1 MMQYHCNGAFVM
13 LSLRHFTWL
22 CLLLAASCHAAV
34 TLRYPR
40 LATAND
46 PQQQYMLALLRLA
59 CEKANADCKLQAAN
73 PMVQSRAILQLQ
85 RPHSSIDVLWT
96 MTSKERER
104 QLLPVRIPLY
114 KGLIGWRVA
123 LLGEGREQLLA
134 DVKTVDDLR
143 AYSAGQG
150 HDWPDVNILRAAGL
164 SVVTSSDYEPL
175 FSMLNQQRFDYFPR
189 GVIEVENEYLAHR
202 RSGITIDP
210 HILIHYPTAFYFFVA
225 PGNKALAG
233 MLETGLERAIADGSF
248 ERLFRQ
254 FNAGALRRLQ
264 LDKRVIIR
272 LGNPLLPAATPLQRK
287 ALWYSP

>member
-1 MMQYHCNGAFVM
+1 MHYQRNRAFLM
-13 LSLRHFTWL
+13 SSLRQIVCLW
-22 CLLLAASCHAAV
+22 LLLIASTQAA
-34 TLRYPR
+34 TLIRYPL

-59 CEKANADCKLQAAN
+59 CSKTSTECKLQPARA
-73 PMVQSRAILQLQ
+73 MVQSRAIQLLQ
-85 RPHSSIDVLWT
+85 RPDSSIDLLWT

-123 LLGEGREQLLA
+123 LLGEGRGQLLA
-134 DVKTVDDLR
+134 DVRTLDDLR

-164 SVVTSSDYEPL
+164 TVVTSSDYEPL

-202 RSGITIDP
+202 DSGISIDP
-210 HILIHYPTAFYFFVA
+210 NILLYYPTAFYFFVA
-225 PGNKALAG
+225 PGNKTLASL
-233 MLETGLERAIADGSF
+233 LETGLERAIADGSF
-248 ERLFRQ
+248 DRLFRQ
-254 FNAGALRRLQ
+254 FHAGALRRLQ

-272 LGNPLLPAATPLQRK
+272 LPNPLLPAETPLQRK
-287 ALWYSP
+287 ELWYSP

>member
-1 MMQYHCNGAFVM
+1 MQYHGNGAFIM
-13 LSLRHFTWL
+13 SSLRHIACLW
-22 CLLLAASCHAAV
+22 LLLITTSQAA
-34 TLRYPR
+34 TLIRYPL

-59 CEKANADCKLQAAN
+59 CNKAGADCKLQAAR

-85 RPHSSIDVLWT
+85 RPDSSIDLLWT

-134 DVKTVDDLR
+134 DVHSVDDLR
-143 AYSAGQG
+143 AFSAGQG

-164 SVVTSSDYEPL
+164 TVVTSSDYEPL

-202 RSGITIDP
+202 RSGISIDP
-210 HILIHYPTAFYFFVA
+210 HVLIYYPTAFYFFVA
-225 PGNKALAG
+225 PGNKSLAG
-233 MLETGLERAIADGSF
+233 LLETGLERAIADGSF
-248 ERLFRQ
+248 DRLFRQ
-254 FNAGALRRLQ
+254 FHAGALRRLQ
-264 LDKRVIIR
+264 LDKRIILR
-272 LGNPLLPAATPLQRK
+272 LPNPLLPAETPLQRK
-287 ALWYSP
+287 ELWYSP